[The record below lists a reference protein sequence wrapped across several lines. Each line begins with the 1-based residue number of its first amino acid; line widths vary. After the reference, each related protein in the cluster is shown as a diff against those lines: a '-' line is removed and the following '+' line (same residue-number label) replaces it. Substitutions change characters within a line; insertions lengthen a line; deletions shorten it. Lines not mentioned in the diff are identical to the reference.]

1 MPFFR
6 ASRSSAEPFLRS
18 PERKARTL
26 WACQQVAL
34 DTSATVAPFGR
45 ASNLATISD
54 LLGAALVLVKI
65 PSEQLPIV
73 ASLVTAILSLPVAY
87 GAFRW
92 GNNVGAKNAA
102 EAAAKVSET
111 SSAALA
117 QIAGA
122 GPPPPA
128 APLGDEPGSP
138 A

>member
-1 MPFFR
+1 MKR
-6 ASRSSAEPFLRS
+6 DYESLDAIVVVASLVMVSA
-18 PERKARTL
+18 
-26 WACQQVAL
+26 
-34 DTSATVAPFGR
+34 
-45 ASNLATISD
+45 
-54 LLGAALVLVKI
+54 LGAALVLVKI

-92 GNNVGAKNAA
+92 GNNVGAKSAA

-128 APLGDEPGSP
+128 TPLDPPPSSEKE
-138 A
+138 

>member
-1 MPFFR
+1 MKR
-6 ASRSSAEPFLRS
+6 DYETLDAIVVVAS
-18 PERKARTL
+18 
-26 WACQQVAL
+26 
-34 DTSATVAPFGR
+34 
-45 ASNLATISD
+45 LAMVTA
-54 LLGAALVLVKI
+54 LGAALVLVKI

-102 EAAAKVSET
+102 EAAAKVSEA

-128 APLGDEPGSP
+128 APLDLATAPESP
-138 A
+138 AEPS

>member
-1 MPFFR
+1 MKR
-6 ASRSSAEPFLRS
+6 DYETLDAIVVVSSL
-18 PERKARTL
+18 
-26 WACQQVAL
+26 VMV
-34 DTSATVAPFGR
+34 SA
-45 ASNLATISD
+45 
-54 LLGAALVLVKI
+54 LGAALVLVKI

-102 EAAAKVSET
+102 EAAADASKT
-111 SSAALA
+111 SAAALA

-128 APLGDEPGSP
+128 PPLTADVEPVDP
-138 A
+138 LNT

>member
-1 MPFFR
+1 MTR
-6 ASRSSAEPFLRS
+6 SYETLDAVVVIASLVMVSA
-18 PERKARTL
+18 
-26 WACQQVAL
+26 
-34 DTSATVAPFGR
+34 
-45 ASNLATISD
+45 
-54 LLGAALVLVKI
+54 LGAALVLVKI

-92 GNNVGAKNAA
+92 GNNVGAKSAA

-128 APLGDEPGSP
+128 APLLDPAEP
-138 A
+138 AKTD

>member
-1 MPFFR
+1 MKR
-6 ASRSSAEPFLRS
+6 DYESLDAIVVIASLLMVTA
-18 PERKARTL
+18 
-26 WACQQVAL
+26 
-34 DTSATVAPFGR
+34 
-45 ASNLATISD
+45 
-54 LLGAALVLVKI
+54 LGAALVLVEI

-92 GNNVGAKNAA
+92 GNNVGAKSAA
-102 EAAAKVSET
+102 EAAAKVSEN

-128 APLGDEPGSP
+128 APLDETQP
-138 A
+138 